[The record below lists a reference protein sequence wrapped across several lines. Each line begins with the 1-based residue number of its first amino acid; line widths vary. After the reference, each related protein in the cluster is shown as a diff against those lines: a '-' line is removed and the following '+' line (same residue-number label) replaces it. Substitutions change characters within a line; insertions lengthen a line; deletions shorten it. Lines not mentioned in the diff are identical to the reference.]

1 MTDEVWIIIPSDG
14 ASAKPDINAPK
25 IGSVCTLTYNR
36 YKDTGQKRGENKMKT
51 TRVVGT
57 HDAGQ
62 VMLFAL
68 STCGWCRKAR
78 QLLESNNVGY
88 DFVYVDL
95 AQGAEKDEVMRELAK
110 WTSRQGFPT
119 TVVNDEVIIGYD
131 EEKLKKALKL

>member
-1 MTDEVWIIIPSDG
+1 
-14 ASAKPDINAPK
+14 
-25 IGSVCTLTYNR
+25 
-36 YKDTGQKRGENKMKT
+36 MKT
-51 TRVVGT
+51 TRMAGT

-78 QLLESNNVGY
+78 QLLDSNSVAY
-88 DFVYVDL
+88 DYVYVDL
-95 AQGAEKDEVMRELAK
+95 AQGTERDEVTRELAK

-119 TVVNDEVIIGYD
+119 TVVNGEVIIGYD